1 MLANKLDHHQFQPLF
16 YQVAITQLEPSNILF
31 RLEKYF
37 RKQNK
42 IMKSRIEQLQ
52 EYLREDS
59 NDSFLRYALALEYV
73 RVEKNDAAT
82 DCFLKLIKD
91 DENYIASYYQ
101 LGKLYESLNHLEK
114 AVIIYKKGIEIA
126 QKSENK
132 KTLLELQEAC
142 NMLVE
147 IDEDDQ

>member
-1 MLANKLDHHQFQPLF
+1 
-16 YQVAITQLEPSNILF
+16 
-31 RLEKYF
+31 
-37 RKQNK
+37 
-42 IMKSRIEQLQ
+42 MKSRIEQLQ
-52 EYLREDS
+52 EYLKEDS

-73 RVEKNDAAT
+73 RVEKNDAAR

-114 AVIIYKKGIEIA
+114 AVIIYKNGIEIA